1 MTYIVACIIP
11 VVMFNQTIAP
21 IDMEEFSQVQKA
33 TVYRHQGDVLKLN
46 QQQIKEFQNMMA
58 TLSVKEDL
66 MEESRLMAY
75 DVQSK
80 LVLSRGCIT
89 SKSKDAHR
97 FFFKRMM
104 NRI

>member
-1 MTYIVACIIP
+1 
-11 VVMFNQTIAP
+11 MFNQTIAP

-80 LVLSRGCIT
+80 LVLSRGVVLPQNQKMRI
-89 SKSKDAHR
+89 D
-97 FFFKRMM
+97 FFQKNDEPDLMRVEVDD
-104 NRI
+104 

>member
-1 MTYIVACIIP
+1 
-11 VVMFNQTIAP
+11 
-21 IDMEEFSQVQKA
+21 
-33 TVYRHQGDVLKLN
+33 
-46 QQQIKEFQNMMA
+46 MMA

-97 FFFKRMM
+97 FFSKE
-104 NRI
+104 